1 MGEAVKKKL
10 TDKQE
15 RFCQEYMIDLNA
27 SRAAIKAGY
36 SEKGINKRVTRMMAN
51 DGIKER
57 LKNLKEEE
65 KGERGNRKQRYL
77 DELEKLALSDITKY
91 GIDYVD
97 TEYLEENRI
106 KAKVKVTTEEEVDS
120 LICSTAAIQEIS
132 QGKYGIKIKTHDKI
146 TPLLKLIEREDKLEA
161 IEKEKKDSEN
171 KPGSGFVEALQSRVA
186 DTWADWRKEDEDP
199 VPAV

>member
-1 MGEAVKKKL
+1 VGEVKKKL
-10 TDKQE
+10 TPLQE
-15 RFCQEYMIDLNA
+15 RFCQEYIKDFDGT
-27 SRAAIKAGY
+27 RAVKDSGY
-36 SEKGINKRVTRMMAN
+36 TTKYPGDYACQLLRKTQIIEELKKLSEKDRKKRE
-51 DGIKER
+51 GK
-57 LKNLKEEE
+57 
-65 KGERGNRKQRYL
+65 KQRYI

-91 GIDYVD
+91 EIDYVD

-106 KAKVKVTTEEEVDS
+106 KAKVKVTTEEEVDT

-161 IEKEKKDSEN
+161 IEKEKKDSED
-171 KPGSGFVEALQSRVA
+171 KPGSGFIEALQSRVT